1 MMRLLGFAALLA
13 AALLQVTWAPGL
25 AIWGAYPNLVLLM
38 MVVITWR
45 NGARAGMFWAC
56 WGGVLLD
63 LTGPGP
69 LGPHALALLAG
80 AYVSGF
86 WTRNV
91 DAGSLYQ
98 PVLATAASTVLYSL
112 ILIGSDDTLG
122 LPVPPL
128 GLAFQLTFAAS
139 IYNAALMLPLLLG
152 LRRAVPLRR
161 QPA

>member
-1 MMRLLGFAALLA
+1 MMRLLGFASLLGG
-13 AALLQVTWAPGL
+13 ALLQVTWAPGL
-25 AIWGAYPNLVLLM
+25 TVWGAYPNLVLLM
-38 MVVITWR
+38 VVVLTWG
-45 NGARAGMFWAC
+45 NGARAGMLWAC

-80 AYVSGF
+80 AYVTGI
-86 WTRNV
+86 WARNV

-98 PVLATAASTVLYSL
+98 PVLATAVTTALYSL

-128 GLAFQLTFAAS
+128 GVALQLTAAAS
-139 IYNAALMLPLLLG
+139 IYNAALMLPLLLIV
-152 LRRAVPLRR
+152 RRALPVRR

>member
-1 MMRLLGFAALLA
+1 M
-13 AALLQVTWAPGL
+13 
-25 AIWGAYPNLVLLM
+25 
-38 MVVITWR
+38 
-45 NGARAGMFWAC
+45 
-56 WGGVLLD
+56 LLD

-80 AYVSGF
+80 AYVTGI
-86 WTRNV
+86 WARNV

-98 PVLATAASTVLYSL
+98 PVLATAVTTALYSL

-128 GLAFQLTFAAS
+128 GVALQLTAAAS
-139 IYNAALMLPLLLG
+139 IYNAALMLPLLLIV
-152 LRRAVPLRR
+152 RRALPVRR